1 MTGPSVLFIE
11 NQNTVTLLKHTRWKT
26 ARCALMLHSGQ
37 LELHWNWVEN
47 TFLTWQEASSHSPIE
62 KQLQNEPTGSS
73 PEMIP
78 EAAWSAYTSGRLQGD
93 FTHRPPDGATEL
105 IGYASLCPWRQ
116 VFNHRRT
123 DLHPLHLHL
132 LRHDHY
138 SDASEEAGL
147 VSQQWWA
154 FHVLQVKKKE
164 KTQRMSKLGNINNY
178 VFRFLVDQH

>member
-1 MTGPSVLFIE
+1 MCTYVALWSVRI
-11 NQNTVTLLKHTRWKT
+11 TLKLSGKHIFNMAGSFLKLTYRKT
-26 ARCALMLHSGQ
+26 A
-37 LELHWNWVEN
+37 
-47 TFLTWQEASSHSPIE
+47 
-62 KQLQNEPTGSS
+62 TGSS

-147 VSQQWWA
+147 VSQQ
-154 FHVLQVKKKE
+154 
-164 KTQRMSKLGNINNY
+164 
-178 VFRFLVDQH
+178 